1 MQIVVRAAVLYL
13 FIWLVTRGTG
23 RKELSELSAFELIL
37 FVVFGDLI
45 QQGVTGDD
53 RSITG
58 AALAVT
64 TFALLTVAF
73 SYVSFRWRPAQRVLT
88 GVPVIIVRDGRI
100 LEDVLALERLQV
112 DDVKDGA
119 REQGVDDLADV
130 EVGVL
135 EADGKFSFLRYP
147 GERPPRGGQT
157 EHAI

>member
-13 FIWLVTRGTG
+13 FIWLVTRGMG

-135 EADGKFSFLRYP
+135 EADGKFSFLRYS

>member
-13 FIWLVTRGTG
+13 LIWLVTRGTG

-64 TFALLTVAF
+64 TFALLTVDF

>member
-13 FIWLVTRGTG
+13 FIWLVTRGMG
-23 RKELSELSAFELIL
+23 RKELSEMSAFELIL

-53 RSITG
+53 RSVTG

-64 TFALLTVAF
+64 TFALLTVLF
-73 SYVSFRWRPAQRVLT
+73 SYTAFKSKSAQKVLR
-88 GVPVIIVRDGRI
+88 GVPVVILRDGRI
-100 LEDVLALERLQV
+100 LEDVLALERLQL

-119 REQGVDDLADV
+119 REQGIDDLADV
-130 EVGVL
+130 ELGVL
-135 EADGKFSFLRYP
+135 EADGKFSFLRYS
-147 GERPPRGGQT
+147 GERPPRGGRT

>member
-13 FIWLVTRGTG
+13 FIWLVTRGMG

>member
-13 FIWLVTRGTG
+13 FIWLVTRGMG
-23 RKELSELSAFELIL
+23 RKELSEMSAFELIL

-53 RSITG
+53 RSVTG

-64 TFALLTVAF
+64 TFALLTVLF
-73 SYVSFRWRPAQRVLT
+73 SYTAFKSKSAQKVLQ
-88 GVPVIIVRDGRI
+88 GVPVVILRDGRI
-100 LEDVLALERLQV
+100 LEDLLALERLQV

-119 REQGVDDLADV
+119 REQGIDDLADV
-130 EVGVL
+130 ELGVL
-135 EADGKFSFLRYP
+135 EADGKFSFLRYS
-147 GERPPRGGQT
+147 GERPPRGGRT

>member
-13 FIWLVTRGTG
+13 FIWLVTRGMG
-23 RKELSELSAFELIL
+23 RKELSEMSAFELIL

-64 TFALLTVAF
+64 TFALLTVLF
-73 SYVSFRWRPAQRVLT
+73 SYVAFKSKSAQRMLQ
-88 GVPVIIVRDGRI
+88 GVAVVIVRDGRV
-100 LEDVLALERLQV
+100 LEDVLALERLRV
-112 DDVKDGA
+112 DDVEDAA
-119 REQGVDDLADV
+119 REQGIGDLADV
-130 EVGVL
+130 ELGAL
-135 EADGKFSFLRYP
+135 EADGKFSFLRYSA
-147 GERPPRGGQT
+147 ERPPRGGRT

>member
-13 FIWLVTRGTG
+13 FIWLVTRGMG
-23 RKELSELSAFELIL
+23 RKELSEMSAFELIL

-64 TFALLTVAF
+64 TFALLTLLF
-73 SYVSFRWRPAQRVLT
+73 SYTAFKSKSAQKVLQ
-88 GVPVIIVRDGRI
+88 GVAVVIVRDGRI
-100 LEDVLALERLQV
+100 LEDVLALERLQS
-112 DDVKDGA
+112 DDVKDEA
-119 REQGVDDLADV
+119 RQQGIDDMRDV
-130 EVGVL
+130 QLGVL
-135 EADGKFSFLRYP
+135 EADGKFSFIRRT

-157 EHAI
+157 EHAM